1 MKDKSYAAQFTQ
13 LARLAYKRTSKG
25 DRKRLFRILS
35 LDGGGIRG
43 LMTAQVLVFLE
54 EKLNQK
60 YEKRF
65 GKPEKPKKLGEFFD
79 LVAGTSTGGIL
90 TCAFLTP
97 DTEGSNVP
105 LYSAKDCVN
114 IYYEHGA
121 TIFTKTFWGSVP
133 LLTGLGG
140 SKYDSQNIENV
151 LDKYFKNYKLSNLVA
166 PCLITSYDIEQRKAV
181 FFTSHDARQKG
192 NMADFRVRDVARSTS
207 AAPTFF
213 PPSAIESDIQFP
225 YHLIDGAL
233 FANNPTM
240 CALVEAIKVA
250 KLNPSDMIVLSLGTG
265 SVQKHY
271 KYDQA
276 KNWGLVG
283 WVSPIIDIMMSAA
296 SETVDYQMKK
306 LYQTLNKKEHYL
318 RIMPD
323 LGQASP
329 EMDDVSPENLEHL
342 KNAGTA
348 CAIAF
353 DDELE
358 RFADL
363 LLDNQALIFGKDE
376 DLEPADDDD
385 AHEVPL

>member
-1 MKDKSYAAQFTQ
+1 MKDNSYAAQFAQ
-13 LARLAYKRTSKG
+13 LARLTYKRTHKG
-25 DRKRLFRILS
+25 DKKRLFRILS

-54 EKLNQK
+54 DKLNQK
-60 YEKRF
+60 YAERF

-121 TIFTKTFWGSVP
+121 AIFTKTFWGSVP
-133 LLTGLGG
+133 LLAGLGG
-140 SKYDSQNIENV
+140 SKYGSENIENV
-151 LDKYFKNYKLSNLVA
+151 LDKYFKNYKLSHLIA

-192 NMADFRVRDVARSTS
+192 GMADFRVRDVARSTS

-213 PPSAIESDIQFP
+213 PPSAIESGVQFP
-225 YHLIDGAL
+225 YHLIDGGL

-240 CALVEAIKVA
+240 CALVEAIKIA
-250 KLNPSDMIVLSLGTG
+250 KANPVDMMILSLGTG
-265 SVQKHY
+265 TVEKHY
-271 KYDQA
+271 KYDKA
-276 KNWGLVG
+276 KDWGLLG
-283 WVSPIIDIMMSAA
+283 WVSPIIDIMMSSA
-296 SETVDYQMKK
+296 SETVDYQIKR

-318 RIMPD
+318 RIMPN

-353 DDELE
+353 DDELD

-363 LLDNQALIFGKDE
+363 LLDNQAFIFSEDE

-385 AHEVPL
+385 TPEVPL